1 MSVKERWSKTKPISY
16 STDDAIA
23 LLLPLL
29 KSDER
34 IVTAYL
40 FGSRVSEGGSLS
52 SDIDIAIFTSNNFLW
67 EDYYALYG
75 ELTKRLHSDRLDMVW
90 LNKAEPILSF
100 EIVKSGRV
108 LFFHDADMLNEFEL
122 KIKKKYYDYI
132 LYLNKH
138 RRHREVGL

>member
-1 MSVKERWSKTKPISY
+1 MSVKERWIRTKPLEY
-16 STDDAIA
+16 GTEDAIS

-34 IVTAYL
+34 IVAAYL
-40 FGSRVSEGGSLS
+40 FGSRASEEESLS
-52 SDIDIAIFTSNNFLW
+52 SDIDIAVFTSDDFSW
-67 EDYYALYG
+67 ENYYTLYG
-75 ELTKRLHSDRLDMVW
+75 ELTKKLRSDRIDVVW

-100 EIVKSGRV
+100 EVVKSGRV

-122 KIKKKYYDYI
+122 KAKKKYYDYI

>member
-40 FGSRVSEGGSLS
+40 FGSRVSEGESLS
-52 SDIDIAIFTSNNFLW
+52 SDIDIAIFTSDNFSW

-75 ELTKRLHSDRLDMVW
+75 ELTKRLHSDRLDIVW

-100 EIVKSGRV
+100 DVVKNGKS
-108 LFFHDADMLNEFEL
+108 LFFTDAGALNDFEL
-122 KIKKKYYDYI
+122 RIKRKYYDYI
-132 LYLNKH
+132 MYLNKH
-138 RRHREVGL
+138 RRHRESGL